1 MVSFGA
7 KIKQFREER
16 GMTQQS
22 LAEQLYVTR
31 QAVSRWECGAR
42 YPDLLTAKKIA
53 QALDVS
59 VDELLSG
66 EELKENIEKEP
77 IVEKGAGNLIQV
89 IAYTVAVAVYL
100 ARSILTQDTF
110 MEWVKGVLTEDPSYR
125 SHPVYLILIAQNVL
139 VFAAASA
146 GLFLSARHRLGAKTT
161 GCIMML
167 PYLMEAVFRSTFL
180 VSYIQMQNYKMDMNP
195 QETIYRMIYN
205 IFIPFLFATFI
216 LMFFMTEKL
225 RLMYGGIIIICVYKI
240 ANSAFGIALG
250 IQPLSA
256 IVYRNYGTWYFM
268 MLHYL
273 GDAVMVFLLGYQAY
287 TWNKKKKAAYKKQVV
302 F

>member
-1 MVSFGA
+1 MISFGA
-7 KIKQFREER
+7 KIKQLREEK

-22 LAEQLYVTR
+22 LAEKLYVTR

-53 QALDVS
+53 QVLDVS

-77 IVEKGAGNLIQV
+77 IVEKGTENLIQI
-89 IAYTVAVAVYL
+89 IAYMVAVVIYL
-100 ARSILTQDTF
+100 VRSILVWDAL
-110 MEWVKGVLTEDPSYR
+110 MEWLKGIFIENSSYR
-125 SHPVYLILIAQNVL
+125 SHPVYLILSGQNML
-139 VFAAASA
+139 IFAAALA

-167 PYLMEAVFRSTFL
+167 PYLMEAAFRSTFL

-205 IFIPFLFATFI
+205 IFIPLLFAIFI
-216 LMFFMTEKL
+216 LLFFMTEKL
-225 RLMYGGIIIICVYKI
+225 RLMYGGIIIICVYQI
-240 ANSAFGIALG
+240 VNSAVGIALG
-250 IQPLSA
+250 IRPLSTL
-256 IVYRNYGTWYFM
+256 VYKNYGTWYFM

-273 GDAVMVFLLGYQAY
+273 GDAVMIFLLGYQAFI
-287 TWNKKKKAAYKKQVV
+287 WNKKKKVAYKK
-302 F
+302 